1 MTTARVLPLLLA
13 FGASAAFAQAPTSP
27 PPAAP
32 VRPAALPPFQEAVL
46 PNGLRL
52 LVVESHEQPVVS
64 MSLSF
69 PAGGRYDPAGRE
81 GLADMVAGLL
91 TKGAGGKTADEVS
104 AAIEGVGGSIGAS
117 AGADFM
123 TIRADALTPNL
134 GLAFGLMADAVTR
147 PAFAPAEL
155 SLLRTQT
162 LSGLSWRSLRRS
174 RRGISRVSSMARTPT
189 PAGRCRSPSRRSP
202 GTTWCASSGSGSG
215 PAARCSSSR
224 GTSPSPPRGGSP

>member
-91 TKGAGGKTADEVS
+91 TKGAGG
-104 AAIEGVGGSIGAS
+104 
-117 AGADFM
+117 
-123 TIRADALTPNL
+123 
-134 GLAFGLMADAVTR
+134 
-147 PAFAPAEL
+147 
-155 SLLRTQT
+155 
-162 LSGLSWRSLRRS
+162 
-174 RRGISRVSSMARTPT
+174 
-189 PAGRCRSPSRRSP
+189 
-202 GTTWCASSGSGSG
+202 
-215 PAARCSSSR
+215 
-224 GTSPSPPRGGSP
+224 